1 MPWKKK
7 DGTIIKAGQG
17 WTDDN
22 NIVHPSN
29 WMIWSDTYKKAV
41 GLTWED
47 PPASEAPFDDR
58 FYKGRKTDGT
68 LIERGLA
75 DVNEVDSDGNKIIDP
90 ITNQQ
95 MITKGLKTIW
105 IEKTKQ
111 DTNTILSKTD
121 WMITRKT
128 EKGTAIPDATTKY
141 RDSVRTACNTI
152 ETKINNCSNLKEFMA
167 LFDSPVDSDGNYTGD
182 NAPIYDFPKE
192 TSE

>member
-7 DGTIIKAGQG
+7 DGTIIKAGQS
-17 WTDDN
+17 WIDDN

-29 WMIWSDTYKKAV
+29 WMIWSDTDKKAV

-47 PPASEAPFDDR
+47 LPKSEEPFDNR

-68 LIERGLA
+68 LIEHSLI
-75 DVNEVDSDGNKIIDP
+75 DVKVTDKDGKAVLGIDGNQLI
-90 ITNQQ
+90 Q
-95 MITKGLKTIW
+95 KGVKTIW
-105 IEKTKQ
+105 IERTKTTAN
-111 DTNTILSKTD
+111 DLLSKTD
-121 WMITRKT
+121 WMITRKS
-128 EKGTAIPDATTKY
+128 EKGTAIPDAVTKY

-152 ETKINNCSNLKEFMA
+152 ENKINDCTKLSEFIA
-167 LFDSPVDSDGNYTGD
+167 LFDGKLDGS

>member
-47 PPASEAPFDDR
+47 SPASEPPFDNR
-58 FYKGRKTDGT
+58 FYWGRKKDGT
-68 LIERGLA
+68 LIERSLT
-75 DVNEVDSDGNKIIDP
+75 DIKEVDSDGKAILDEDG
-90 ITNQQ
+90 NQVV
-95 MITKGLKTIW
+95 TKGVKTIW
-105 IEKTKQ
+105 IKQTKQ
-111 DTNTILSKTD
+111 DTNAILSKTD
-121 WMITRKT
+121 WMITRKA

-167 LFDSPVDSDGNYTGD
+167 LFDTPLDSDGKPTG
-182 NAPIYDFPKE
+182 NAVINDFPKE
-192 TSE
+192 SE